1 MATSILGKD
10 TMISHRIE
18 VVSPLRLFKGLVI
31 KKTIT
36 IIIILVEFDICSLLA
51 LTGKLCTCFM
61 VIASLYK
68 FSLMI
73 VIKKWG

>member
-31 KKTIT
+31 KKTVM

-51 LTGKLCTCFM
+51 LIGKLSTCFM
-61 VIASLYK
+61 VISSLYK

-73 VIKKWG
+73 IIKKWG